1 MPPVLSGGI
10 GNHCELLVSQQILI
24 PACLD
29 EVAAELVVEYLLGLI
44 GLERCYD
51 LLVGLQL
58 VRILEVSGTRCD
70 QVPVLLDVQLVILVD
85 GVLGLK
91 AEIQCVVAVY
101 DSCGN
106 VSQCGRDYVSLQLL
120 DGDLGVVGLDV
131 VDGRVELGTVL
142 QLDQARKKIGMIF
155 QHFNLMPSRTVAG
168 NVAYPLRGSG
178 LSKQQIEEKVQR
190 LLDLVGIG
198 DKAEAYPKQLSGGQ
212 KQRVAI
218 ARALANDPNVL
229 LCDEAT
235 SALDPQTTKAILQL
249 LKHLNETLGIT
260 VVIITHEMAVVKE
273 ICHRVAVMEHGK
285 VVESGEVFN
294 IFANPREDITKN
306 FIHTTSNLRKI
317 EELIAEDSPV
327 VKLNPGELIVRL
339 SYIQRNV
346 SEPLISTVSRKFDI
360 VLNIIFS
367 DIAIVQDAPIGGTVA
382 IISGSRDQITQAI
395 AYLSEK
401 NVGVEVIKD
410 ARVSE

>member
-1 MPPVLSGGI
+1 MIELSHISKEFVSGKRTVHAVQDVSLTIDKGEIFGI
-10 GNHCELLVSQQILI
+10 IGFSGAGKSTLVRCINL
-24 PACLD
+24 
-29 EVAAELVVEYLLGLI
+29 
-44 GLERCYD
+44 LERPT
-51 LLVGLQL
+51 
-58 VRILEVSGTRCD
+58 SGT
-70 QVPVLLDVQLVILVD
+70 VTVD
-85 GVLGLK
+85 GQDML
-91 AEIQCVVAVY
+91 
-101 DSCGN
+101 
-106 VSQCGRDYVSLQLL
+106 SLSAK
-120 DGDLGVVGLDV
+120 
-131 VDGRVELGTVL
+131 ELR
-142 QLDQARKKIGMIF
+142 QAGMIF
-155 QHFNLMPSRTVAG
+155 QHFNLMSSRTVAG

-178 LSKQQIEEKVQR
+178 LSKQQIAEKVQR

-306 FIHTTSNLRKI
+306 FIHTTSNLRKT

-339 SYIQRNV
+339 SYIERNV

-367 DIAIVQDAPIGGTVA
+367 DIAIVQNAPIGGTVA
-382 IISGSRDQITQAI
+382 IISGEREQITQAI
-395 AYLSEK
+395 AYLIEK

>member
-1 MPPVLSGGI
+1 MIELTHISKDFASGGRMVHAVQDVSLSI
-10 GNHCELLVSQQILI
+10 GKGEIFGIIGFSGAGKATLVRCINL
-24 PACLD
+24 
-29 EVAAELVVEYLLGLI
+29 
-44 GLERCYD
+44 LERPT
-51 LLVGLQL
+51 
-58 VRILEVSGTRCD
+58 SGSVT
-70 QVPVLLDVQLVILVD
+70 VD
-85 GVLGLK
+85 GKEMTALS
-91 AEIQCVVAVY
+91 A
-101 DSCGN
+101 
-106 VSQCGRDYVSLQLL
+106 R
-120 DGDLGVVGLDV
+120 
-131 VDGRVELGTVL
+131 ELR
-142 QLDQARKKIGMIF
+142 QARKKIGMIF
-155 QHFNLMPSRTVAG
+155 QHFNLMPSRTVFG

-178 LSKQQIEEKVQR
+178 LSREQIADKVHR
-190 LLDLVGIG
+190 LLELVGIG

-235 SALDPQTTKAILQL
+235 SALDPQTTKAILRL
-249 LKHLNETLGIT
+249 LKDLNEKLGIT

-273 ICHRVAVMEHGK
+273 ICDRVAVMEHGR
-285 VVESGEVFN
+285 VVEQGEVFN
-294 IFANPREDITKN
+294 VFADPRQEITRS

-317 EELIAEDSPV
+317 EELIEEDSPV
-327 VKLNPGELIVRL
+327 VQLKPGELIVRL

-367 DIAIVQDAPIGGTVA
+367 DIAIVQNAPIGGTVA
-382 IISGSRDQITQAI
+382 IISGEREQITQAI
-395 AYLSEK
+395 AYLIEK

>member
-1 MPPVLSGGI
+1 
-10 GNHCELLVSQQILI
+10 
-24 PACLD
+24 
-29 EVAAELVVEYLLGLI
+29 
-44 GLERCYD
+44 
-51 LLVGLQL
+51 
-58 VRILEVSGTRCD
+58 
-70 QVPVLLDVQLVILVD
+70 
-85 GVLGLK
+85 
-91 AEIQCVVAVY
+91 
-101 DSCGN
+101 
-106 VSQCGRDYVSLQLL
+106 
-120 DGDLGVVGLDV
+120 
-131 VDGRVELGTVL
+131 
-142 QLDQARKKIGMIF
+142 MIF

-178 LSKQQIEEKVQR
+178 LSKQQIAEKVQR

-235 SALDPQTTKAILQL
+235 SALDPQTTKSILQL

-273 ICHRVAVMEHGK
+273 ICHRVAVMEHGR

-382 IISGSRDQITQAI
+382 IISGEREQITQAI

>member
-1 MPPVLSGGI
+1 MIELSHISKEFVSGKRTVHAVQDVSLTIDKGEIFGMI
-10 GNHCELLVSQQILI
+10 GFSGAGKSTLVRCINL
-24 PACLD
+24 
-29 EVAAELVVEYLLGLI
+29 
-44 GLERCYD
+44 LER
-51 LLVGLQL
+51 LT
-58 VRILEVSGTRCD
+58 SGK
-70 QVPVLLDVQLVILVD
+70 VIVD
-85 GVLGLK
+85 GQDML
-91 AEIQCVVAVY
+91 
-101 DSCGN
+101 
-106 VSQCGRDYVSLQLL
+106 SLSAK
-120 DGDLGVVGLDV
+120 
-131 VDGRVELGTVL
+131 ELR
-142 QLDQARKKIGMIF
+142 QARKKIGMIF

-178 LSKQQIEEKVQR
+178 LSKQQIAEKVQR

-218 ARALANDPNVL
+218 
-229 LCDEAT
+229 
-235 SALDPQTTKAILQL
+235 
-249 LKHLNETLGIT
+249 GIT

-306 FIHTTSNLRKI
+306 FIRTTSNLRKI

-367 DIAIVQDAPIGGTVA
+367 DIAIVQNAPIGGTVA
-382 IISGSRDQITQAI
+382 IISGSRDQITKAI